1 MVSTTLILNENTT
14 SATTPMA
21 TNNTSIVENMT
32 SATTPMT
39 TVENYYAIN
48 SSKYIKS
55 YWDNDND
62 KINYIIREPKTYKNY
77 LWYNKGTTSKTTFN
91 YLEYGTTGALD
102 WDCFK
107 PQATPREQLRQAI
120 AQRLA
125 PAIHVLRKAL
135 TPAEEQETRARGTLR
150 RVVGDEKFQRY
161 LRCGFV
167 TVRNPRNGLTYQC
180 FPGHG
185 GVKVWKDGKMVE
197 SWCVFLQGNFP
208 PTDQLI
214 TRYLMVLNNP
224 DQLRAI
230 ANVSQGRN
238 SVRQPQQVFP
248 QENLVQLFKKL
259 KAA

>member
-1 MVSTTLILNENTT
+1 MLTTFPFGNTFSTTITDDYDIYNNRKKNINIIKWDKYIKTQDNYLYNEIIY
-14 SATTPMA
+14 SATTSGSPNYWE
-21 TNNTSIVENMT
+21 TTSGSLN
-32 SATTPMT
+32 
-39 TVENYYAIN
+39 
-48 SSKYIKS
+48 
-55 YWDNDND
+55 
-62 KINYIIREPKTYKNY
+62 
-77 LWYNKGTTSKTTFN
+77 LGTTETPKWDD
-91 YLEYGTTGALD
+91 YLYL
-102 WDCFK
+102 
-107 PQATPREQLRQAI
+107 PPPSPREQLRRAM

-161 LRCGFV
+161 LCCGFV

-238 SVRQPQQVFP
+238 PMHQPQQALP
-248 QENLVQLFKKL
+248 QEDLVQLFKKL

>member
-1 MVSTTLILNENTT
+1 MVSTTLILSENMT

-21 TNNTSIVENMT
+21 TNNTSII
-32 SATTPMT
+32 
-39 TVENYYAIN
+39 ENYYTIN
-48 SSKYIKS
+48 YGKYIKS

-62 KINYIIREPKTYKNY
+62 KITYTNIREPKTYKNY
-77 LWYNKGTTSKTTFN
+77 LWYNEGTTSKTTFN
-91 YLEYGTTGALD
+91 YLDYGLEYGTTGAVE
-102 WDCFK
+102 WGNCFK
-107 PQATPREQLRQAI
+107 PQATPREQLRQAM